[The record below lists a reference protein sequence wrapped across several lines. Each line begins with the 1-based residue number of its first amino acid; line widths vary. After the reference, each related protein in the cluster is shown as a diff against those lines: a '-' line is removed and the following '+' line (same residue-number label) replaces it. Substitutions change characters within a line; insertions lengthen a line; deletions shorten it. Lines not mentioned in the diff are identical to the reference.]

1 MKGSADK
8 VTVHLPLAL
17 REFVGGQVTIT
28 VAGGTV
34 RQVLLELTREYP
46 LAGARILG
54 PEGDLRRHVNVFL
67 GEINVRDRQGLDS
80 VIENGDELFIIPAVA
95 GG

>member
-1 MKGSADK
+1 MNGSADK

-54 PEGDLRRHVNVFL
+54 PEGDLRRHVNVFI
-67 GEINVRDRQGLDS
+67 GEENVRDRQGLDS
-80 VIENGDELFIIPAVA
+80 PIEKGDEIYVIPAVA

>member
-1 MKGSADK
+1 MNGPVEK

-17 REFVGGQVTIT
+17 REFVGGQERIT

-34 RQVLLELTREYP
+34 RQALGELARKHP

-54 PEGDLRRHVNVFL
+54 PEGNLRRHVNVFL
-67 GEINVRDRQGLDS
+67 GEINVRDRQGLES
-80 VIENGDELFIIPAVA
+80 RIETGDEIFIIPAVA

>member
-1 MKGSADK
+1 MNGPGDK

-17 REFVGGQVTIT
+17 REFVGGQVTIK
-28 VAGGTV
+28 VAAGTV
-34 RQVLLELTREYP
+34 GQALRELAREYP

-54 PEGDLRRHVNVFL
+54 PEGDLRRYVNVFL
-67 GEINVRDRQGLDS
+67 GEVNVRDRQGLDS
-80 VIENGDELFIIPAVA
+80 LIENGDEIFIIPAVA

>member
-1 MKGSADK
+1 MNGSADK

-28 VAGGTV
+28 VAGDTL
-34 RQVLLELTREYP
+34 RQVLFELAREYP

-54 PEGDLRRHVNVFL
+54 PEGDLRRHVNVFI
-67 GEINVRDRQGLDS
+67 GEVNVRDRQGLDS
-80 VIENGDELFIIPAVA
+80 LIEKGDEIYVIPAVA

>member
-1 MKGSADK
+1 MNEPANM

-17 REFVGGQVTIT
+17 REFVGGQERIA

-34 RQVLLELTREYP
+34 RQALGELAREHP

-54 PEGDLRRHVNVFL
+54 PEGNLRRHVNVFL
-67 GEINVRDRQGLDS
+67 GEINVRDRQGLES
-80 VIENGDELFIIPAVA
+80 RIETGDEIFIIPAVA